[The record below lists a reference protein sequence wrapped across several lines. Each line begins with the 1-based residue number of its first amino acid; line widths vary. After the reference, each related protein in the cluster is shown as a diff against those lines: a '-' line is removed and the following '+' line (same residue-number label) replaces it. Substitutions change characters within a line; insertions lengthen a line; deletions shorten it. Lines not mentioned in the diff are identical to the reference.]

1 MSVTAI
7 EQEIISFLKA
17 NIVAEQVEI
26 LPQTSFSDLGIDSFS
41 IVEIILF
48 LERKFNYL
56 VPDVDMQPEHFKNV
70 HTIANLVEKAI

>member
-7 EQEIISFLKA
+7 EQDIISFLKA

-56 VPDVDMQPEHFKNV
+56 VPDVDMKPEHFKNV

>member
-7 EQEIISFLKA
+7 EQDIISFLKA

-26 LPQTSFSDLGIDSFS
+26 LPQTSFSELGIDSFS

-48 LERKFNYL
+48 LERKYNYL
-56 VPDVDMQPEHFKNV
+56 VPDVDMQPEHFRNV
-70 HTIANLVEKAI
+70 HTIAKLVERAI